1 MVHHSYLSP
10 DGHWVLA
17 VVMGDDGNLLPC
29 RIVAFGGGT
38 QERVVGPP
46 DASCTAGAWS
56 PDSKWIYLS
65 SDKGG
70 KFHIWRQRFPDGQ
83 PEQVTSGP
91 TEEEGIAMAADGKSL
106 LTSVGIVDS
115 TIWIHD
121 SKGDHQLSS
130 ERNAGGGLFSSDG
143 QKLYY
148 LMQSGQTPDWEL
160 WVTELASGKRDRILP
175 GYGVQPGFAT
185 INYSVST
192 DGRQVAFARKNGV
205 GISHLWLGTT
215 DHRSSPHEIPSAANE
230 DSPYFLPDGDLIFR
244 EREGGLNFVYRM
256 KPDGT
261 ARSKVVGSP
270 IFELRSVSPDGRWVV
285 AHVKSPDEEHPYSVV
300 AYPIDGGEP
309 VQLCYSLCTGNWS
322 TSGLF
327 FYLQVPPTGDL
338 NTYMLPLR
346 PGRTLPTSPP
356 GGLGRVEFLKK
367 YAGALAIPQS
377 VDSAV
382 SPSHY
387 SYTKGSTRRNIYRIP
402 LS

>member
-1 MVHHSYLSP
+1 MIEVGILVP
-10 DGHWVLA
+10 IEGVANRQNLALREVVVDADG
-17 VVMGDDGNLLPC
+17 C
-29 RIVAFGGGT
+29 IVAGRLRWACG
-38 QERVVGPP
+38 
-46 DASCTAGAWS
+46 
-56 PDSKWIYLS
+56 
-65 SDKGG
+65 SDG
-70 KFHIWRQRFPDGQ
+70 R
-83 PEQVTSGP
+83 VTSVTRQPRWRNKPRIGGSPVTLP
-91 TEEEGIAMAADGKSL
+91 TSLIA
-106 LTSVGIVDS
+106 
-115 TIWIHD
+115 
-121 SKGDHQLSS
+121 
-130 ERNAGGGLFSSDG
+130 AGS
-143 QKLYY
+143 
-148 LMQSGQTPDWEL
+148 
-160 WVTELASGKRDRILP
+160 
-175 GYGVQPGFAT
+175 